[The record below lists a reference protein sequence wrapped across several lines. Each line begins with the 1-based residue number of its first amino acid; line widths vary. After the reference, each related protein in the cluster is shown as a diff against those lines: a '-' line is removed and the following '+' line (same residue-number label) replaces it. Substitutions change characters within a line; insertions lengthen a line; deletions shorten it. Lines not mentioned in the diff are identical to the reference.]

1 MSDIYGTLDGIE
13 LGFSPWTLKKEK
25 VLKLVEIETVG
36 VGGMLA
42 ASEVDIVGEFESSVD

>member
-42 ASEVDIVGEFESSVD
+42 AEVDIVGEFEGSVD